1 MKNISLQQIA
11 AFCGPDSMLHV
22 SAGMADEVFSIL
34 TTDSRTVDDVAH
46 TVFAAMRTPVGDGHN
61 YIAELVRKGVK
72 AFIVERIPEACN
84 DSKASFIVV
93 RNVGEALRSIVK
105 SLPIEAKGGVLVT
118 GSVGKTKTKELIYRA
133 LNPHVAV
140 ARSPRSWNSSIGL
153 VLSMWEYAFMEP
165 CPEYIVTEAGID
177 APGQGAKVAE
187 LAEAVHNI
195 GVITPLTDEHD
206 EAFESHA
213 AKVAEKIAVVGGC
226 STIIISD
233 SDAELVRQANAFAT
247 ANNKKIVCVRH
258 DAEDRKVLHS
268 LAAAAI
274 EELGATAEAQATLMA
289 LPMVDMRRRI
299 SAGVFGNTVVRDAF
313 TPDLRSLSDSVDFF
327 RRHCSSKRPKVLVV
341 GEMAEEH
348 RLPASDVRDAVCRL
362 ARQAGIDT
370 VVDATDVATAPSVAD
385 VESGKV
391 WRDTDVLIFGED
403 KGAAAVY
410 ARALEGADHD
420 TSLDVDLDALV
431 HNYNYYRSLLPAG
444 TGMVAMVKASAYGMG
459 AVEVAKTL
467 QDVGASFLAV
477 AVIEEGVQL
486 RSAGIT
492 MPIMVLNPITN
503 RYPAL
508 FANKLEPAVFSPEEL
523 DRLIEEAEAY
533 GTKNYPIHIKL
544 DTGMHR
550 VGFLKGQ
557 LNGIVDRLGRTDA
570 VRVASVLSHLA
581 TADCLDMDDY
591 TLGQISEF
599 RKMTD
604 YLLELLPLPF
614 KRHILNTAGMMRFAR
629 SCDYEMARLGI
640 GLYGISPYDGPEREK
655 LRPVA
660 ALRTHIISL
669 KYWEVGTPIGYG
681 CKGRTVRPSVI
692 ATIPVGYA
700 DGINRHFG
708 RGNASFIVNGVECP
722 TIGNI
727 CMDQCMI
734 DVTDAPDAAVGSK
747 VEIFGPNAPVER
759 LAAVLDT
766 IPYEIL
772 TSVSERARRVY
783 TRR

>member
-1 MKNISLQQIA
+1 
-11 AFCGPDSMLHV
+11 
-22 SAGMADEVFSIL
+22 
-34 TTDSRTVDDVAH
+34 
-46 TVFAAMRTPVGDGHN
+46 
-61 YIAELVRKGVK
+61 
-72 AFIVERIPEACN
+72 
-84 DSKASFIVV
+84 
-93 RNVGEALRSIVK
+93 
-105 SLPIEAKGGVLVT
+105 
-118 GSVGKTKTKELIYRA
+118 
-133 LNPHVAV
+133 
-140 ARSPRSWNSSIGL
+140 
-153 VLSMWEYAFMEP
+153 
-165 CPEYIVTEAGID
+165 
-177 APGQGAKVAE
+177 
-187 LAEAVHNI
+187 
-195 GVITPLTDEHD
+195 
-206 EAFESHA
+206 
-213 AKVAEKIAVVGGC
+213 
-226 STIIISD
+226 
-233 SDAELVRQANAFAT
+233 
-247 ANNKKIVCVRH
+247 
-258 DAEDRKVLHS
+258 
-268 LAAAAI
+268 
-274 EELGATAEAQATLMA
+274 
-289 LPMVDMRRRI
+289 
-299 SAGVFGNTVVRDAF
+299 
-313 TPDLRSLSDSVDFF
+313 
-327 RRHCSSKRPKVLVV
+327 
-341 GEMAEEH
+341 
-348 RLPASDVRDAVCRL
+348 
-362 ARQAGIDT
+362 
-370 VVDATDVATAPSVAD
+370 
-385 VESGKV
+385 
-391 WRDTDVLIFGED
+391 
-403 KGAAAVY
+403 
-410 ARALEGADHD
+410 
-420 TSLDVDLDALV
+420 
-431 HNYNYYRSLLPAG
+431 
-444 TGMVAMVKASAYGMG
+444 
-459 AVEVAKTL
+459 
-467 QDVGASFLAV
+467 
-477 AVIEEGVQL
+477 
-486 RSAGIT
+486 
-492 MPIMVLNPITN
+492 
-503 RYPAL
+503 
-508 FANKLEPAVFSPEEL
+508 
-523 DRLIEEAEAY
+523 
-533 GTKNYPIHIKL
+533 
-544 DTGMHR
+544 MHR